1 MIDGIT
7 AENLHSRLRKSQ
19 CCCTLLLMTY
29 KLHKCLIMLILCFPK
44 TNERCIL
51 MATGFDGMWQTF
63 QVRCHRMVIFR
74 CFGVQGILRWLQSFV
89 WLIGLPPL
97 RNDCCLVD
105 DIRGL
110 KQSGRQRQG
119 RLRLKNECLP
129 LIRIS
134 KMAAFLLIRRHTS
147 TSA

>member
-1 MIDGIT
+1 
-7 AENLHSRLRKSQ
+7 
-19 CCCTLLLMTY
+19 
-29 KLHKCLIMLILCFPK
+29 
-44 TNERCIL
+44 

-63 QVRCHRMVIFR
+63 LVRCHRMVIFR

-110 KQSGRQRQG
+110 KQSGRQRQV

-134 KMAAFLLIRRHTS
+134 KMAAFLLIRRHLNFSITYRRSIEFQMEIKIICCRGFGSQTTQIVVTS
-147 TSA
+147 RCCFAWDC